1 MFPGE
6 KMRERLKQLSTEWVI
21 TLFLAGAAWGF
32 STWQLASI
40 SRSMGSLEVRV
51 SNIEKY
57 MIKES
62 KGAFIPADPASGKED
77 QP

>member
-6 KMRERLKQLSTEWVI
+6 KMRERLKGLSVEWII
-21 TLFLAGAAWGF
+21 TIFLAGAAWGIN
-32 STWQLASI
+32 TLQLSSI
-40 SRSMGSLEVRV
+40 SRSMGSLAVRV

-62 KGAFIPADPASGKED
+62 KGAFVPADPESGKED